1 MTDATE
7 SLMQAGRRLMSTRSA
22 EDSARFAVALR
33 NVADGREISALL
45 AEDEADDI
53 PIADKTAAFE
63 KLLELGP
70 RSAAVLRAFAEH
82 LWLHGPQDDRRVERL
97 RAEADALDAGR

>member
-1 MTDATE
+1 
-7 SLMQAGRRLMSTRSA
+7 MSTRST
-22 EDSARFAVALR
+22 EDSARFALALAS
-33 NVADGREISALL
+33 VADGREIAALL
-45 AEDEADDI
+45 DEDLADDL

-70 RSAAVLRAFAEH
+70 RRASVLRAFADH

-97 RAEADALDAGR
+97 RAEADALDVGR